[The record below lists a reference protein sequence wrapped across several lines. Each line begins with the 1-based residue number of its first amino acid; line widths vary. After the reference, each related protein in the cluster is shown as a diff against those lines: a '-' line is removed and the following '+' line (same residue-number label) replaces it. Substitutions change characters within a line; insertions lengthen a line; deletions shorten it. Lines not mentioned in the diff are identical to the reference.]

1 MVKRQSIGGPCVIVS
16 HLVVV
21 SALGYWLAQTR
32 SDLLRV
38 VLSLV
43 SGTSLFVL
51 TSLVHEA
58 THHQL
63 ARWTWLNE
71 LLGNLA
77 GSLLA
82 TPLSAYRAVHM
93 KHHQATNRHDDPFS
107 AFNTRWMILVGAPMA
122 VAVAHGYA
130 WRHLRGRAL
139 GRYLLEMVGMF
150 IVMAAIM
157 VLPRPVREW
166 SLFGPL
172 IVVVVLQNI
181 HIVTGHL
188 DLPAGKY
195 RDTWQLVLPRWL
207 SVWLIHHDHHLE
219 HHICPRLG
227 WHELPAVRAR
237 LALLPGLDLPR
248 VTVPQFF
255 LGVFLARRRVVPA
268 RVILG
273 DESEAAVIAPRE
285 KAGFIAHEVADG
297 GRRTTH
303 LASLGRSHRPVELR
317 LDRPESALAGL
328 HRRHLA
334 SSNGADAAAA
344 PAGRQRHCPR

>member
-1 MVKRQSIGGPCVIVS
+1 MPTLTATE
-16 HLVVV
+16 LV
-21 SALGYWLAQTR
+21 A
-32 SDLLRV
+32 
-38 VLSLV
+38 LSLV
-43 SGTSLFVL
+43 SGASLFVL

-63 ARWTWLNE
+63 SRWAWLND

-93 KHHQATNRHDDPFS
+93 KHHQATNREDDPFN
-107 AFNTRWMILVGAPMA
+107 AFNSRWMILVGAPMA

-139 GRYLLEMVGMF
+139 GRYWLEMIGMF
-150 IVMAAIM
+150 AVMAAIV

-166 SLFGPL
+166 SLLGPF
-172 IVVVVLQNI
+172 IVAVVLQNI

-219 HHICPRLG
+219 HHLYPRLG
-227 WHELPAVRAR
+227 WHELPAARAR
-237 LALLPGLDLPR
+237 LARLPGLGLPR
-248 VTVPQFF
+248 ITLPRFF
-255 LGVFLARRRVVPA
+255 REVFLARRGVAPA
-268 RVILG
+268 VMIG
-273 DESEAAVIAPRE
+273 DGGEAAVV
-285 KAGFIAHEVADG
+285 AHRRGHGLWVHGEADG
-297 GRRTTH
+297 GSETTH
-303 LASLGRSHRPVELR
+303 LALFGRSRRPVELR
-317 LDRPESALAGL
+317 SDRPESALAGL
-328 HRRHLA
+328 HSHLPTA
-334 SSNGADAAAA
+334 KTQA
-344 PAGRQRHCPR
+344 PK